1 MPSPNIKD
9 AMDTAANAH
18 AKCLL
23 LRHLFQNAE
32 GVTLKGEE
40 LRGLGHIFS
49 GLMADLEGVMSDL
62 DPA

>member
-1 MPSPNIKD
+1 MPSQKARD
-9 AMDTAANAH
+9 ALNTVTNAH

-32 GVTLKGEE
+32 GVVLKGEE
-40 LRGLGHIFS
+40 IRGLGHIFN